1 MPMKANISTENVCCL
16 NALIIPKPVIGLDT
30 VMFYG
35 LDEFTRENIPG
46 RVAQSVKCLTADTR
60 LTAVPAFAS

>member
-1 MPMKANISTENVCCL
+1 MKANISTENVYL
-16 NALIIPKPVIGLDT
+16 NAHIIPKRVIGLDT
-30 VMFYG
+30 VMFYV

-46 RVAQSVKCLTADTR
+46 HLPQLVKCLTADTC